1 MKQLYLFF
9 ALLLAPFN
17 ASSQQPVT
25 VSSQAPMRAAEEGF
39 IWWNYNVDDSG
50 KGLTLS
56 FPKLVDYSKDFEPY
70 RSQRKYNLC
79 SIIPG
84 KFAGC
89 TISKVKIALAPPKVK
104 YADDYIRVWLSPV
117 NIETDAQGNDTYI
130 IPESSTEAEN
140 VTKYATART
149 NGVYF
154 QFYTITL
161 KTPYTVPKGGCYIGY
176 EFEVGNDEDAFFLWG
191 DSEEGGC
198 YMQFEETDGTRT
210 WRNMTPYGL
219 GNLTTSV
226 YMELSDQ
233 IVTDASVKAQDERN
247 YRTGEEF
254 TYAWTVT
261 NLSSIPFSTMELAI
275 SVDGQTDN
283 AETIDLGGQLPIDG
297 SCTITRPMRFEEAGE
312 HTLALEILRVD
323 GRENESTHRKA
334 EGKVIVINPDKL
346 YPALPVVEEFTS
358 TSCQWC
364 PRGTVGLAKL
374 KEIYGE
380 DIVTLAGHSSL
391 SKPDPMTC
399 KAYAE
404 VMAVYGQSLPSA
416 AFNRIAIADPYL
428 GDSGMDGDGTS
439 HFAADRFVE
448 KLRDLYPSEGKVEM
462 TAEWAD
468 AERQAI
474 RVQTASTF
482 CISRTQSPYR
492 LAFVLSEDGLSGQ
505 TSSGA
510 LWAQYNGYSY
520 EQGDKSGQYPDGDLD
535 FWINAS
541 SVVNTTYNH
550 VVVDAWEPMRGIEG
564 SIPSPITAD
573 ESVAYETTLDI
584 SGNSIIQDKDRLTL
598 VVLLLNDNNGFVINA
613 AQCAIADFDPS
624 AVRNAVCDGVSTP
637 VYYDL
642 QGIRQERPAQGGLYI
657 QQESDGKFRKV
668 LVR

>member
-17 ASSQQPVT
+17 ASSQQPVN
-25 VSSQAPMRAAEEGF
+25 VSSEAPMRAAEEGF

-50 KGLTLS
+50 QGLTLS
-56 FPKLVDYSKDFEPY
+56 FPKLTEYSDVFKPY
-70 RSQRKYNLC
+70 TGQRKYNLC

-613 AQCAIADFDPS
+613 AQCAIGDFDPS
-624 AVRNAVCDGVSTP
+624 AVRTVVTDHIPAPDCYN
-637 VYYDL
+637 L
-642 QGIRQERPAQGGLYI
+642 QGIRQTQPSKGLYI
-657 QQESDGKFRKV
+657 QQGQDGKFRKI
-668 LVR
+668 LVH